1 MPKIISQT
9 LDKII
14 KNAPITVIPIKEEV
28 KESVEESK
36 VQRKKTKTKTK
47 IHDSTQYTQEQMEVL
62 EIVNQRMPL
71 NERQRAIYE

>member
-14 KNAPITVIPIKEEV
+14 KNAPITVIPIKKEV
-28 KESVEESK
+28 NESVEESK

-47 IHDSTQYTQEQMEVL
+47 IHDSTQYT
-62 EIVNQRMPL
+62 
-71 NERQRAIYE
+71 